1 MSPFYLIGVVAMSI
15 FVYCVVVVRHYEK
28 RVNETMRA
36 AAKMY
41 DIWEDY
47 AIKPDLRRED
57 LIELRD
63 KVTAYKAAHPCYL
76 NRAHNLLSYINGRL
90 DGVRA

>member
-1 MSPFYLIGVVAMSI
+1 MS
-15 FVYCVVVVRHYEK
+15 
-28 RVNETMRA
+28 A

-41 DIWEDY
+41 DIWEGY
-47 AIKPDLRRED
+47 AIKADIRRED
-57 LIELRD
+57 LTELRD